1 MKTKSLVEMLEA
13 VDTTY
18 VTEHEKAAAIA
29 RAEASEYTVEL
40 ISSAFAWVKK
50 TLVSKRI
57 SFNSA
62 KHSHA

>member
-1 MKTKSLVEMLEA
+1 MKTKSLVEMLET
-13 VDTTY
+13 VDATY
-18 VTEHEKAAAIA
+18 ISEHEKAAAIA
-29 RAEASEYTVEL
+29 RAESAEFTVEM